1 MKISSYILLIISLT
15 TVIACKQKP
24 DYHPIKNIGDNAPE
38 LRVKKWL
45 KGEPVEELEK
55 GKVYVVEFWATW
67 CAPCKASMPHL
78 SALAKKYKG
87 QATFIAMDV
96 FEQKTG
102 TTIAQVQAVVNEMGK
117 KMDFPVA
124 AEDSNF
130 MARDWLESA
139 GEFSIPNTY
148 IIDRDGK
155 VAWIGHPEDLDK
167 VLPKVMNSTW
177 DINAALSKRN
187 LEFKLAKLD
196 EQLNAQ
202 AHKYAGYWNNN
213 TQSYDFGRPDS
224 TLLAIDSMVKIE
236 PRLKFRSNTAYLTL
250 YSQLKSN
257 RLKDAYRYGR
267 QAIMAD
273 DTDGWL
279 YSNLV
284 AAIRYVKET
293 YPQIKITPEIYQIA
307 AESQQKL
314 LDTQAAAY
322 PELVDI
328 PAKYKKIA
336 MWHRLSGNML
346 KAKEAEQKA
355 EQFNSKAAVL

>member
-1 MKISSYILLIISLT
+1 MKIASYILLILT
-15 TVIACKQKP
+15 LTNLIACKQKP
-24 DYHPIKNIGDNAPE
+24 DYHPIKNIGDNVSQ

-45 KGEPVEELEK
+45 KGTPVEEFER

-78 SALAKKYKG
+78 SAMAKQYKEVN
-87 QATFIAMDV
+87 FIAIDV
-96 FEQKTG
+96 YEQKTG
-102 TTIAQVQAVVNEMGK
+102 TTINQVQAVVNEMGD

-155 VAWIGHPEDLDK
+155 VAWIGHPDDLDK

-196 EQLNAQ
+196 EQLVNRTN
-202 AHKYAGYWNNN
+202 KYGGYWNNN
-213 TQSYDFGRPDS
+213 TQSYDFGKPDS
-224 TLLAIDSMVKIE
+224 ALFVIDSMVKKE
-236 PRLKFRSNTAYLTL
+236 PRLKFRTYTVYLTLFSQLKASRLNDAYQFARQAMVADDTDKEVL
-250 YSQLKSN
+250 YSQLIS
-257 RLKDAYRYGR
+257 
-267 QAIMAD
+267 
-273 DTDGWL
+273 
-279 YSNLV
+279 
-284 AAIRYVKET
+284 AIRYAKESEHH
-293 YPQIKITPEIYQIA
+293 IKITPNIYQIA
-307 AESQQKL
+307 AECQEKL
-314 LDTQAAAY
+314 LGIQSAY
-322 PELVDI
+322 PERVDI

-336 MWHRLSGNML
+336 MWHRLSGNKL
-346 KAKEAEQKA
+346 KAKEAERKA
-355 EQFNSKAAVL
+355 EQFKNKAAIL

>member
-1 MKISSYILLIISLT
+1 MQMKITSYILLIISFIS
-15 TVIACKQKP
+15 VIGCKQKP
-24 DYHPIKNIGDNAPE
+24 DYHPIKNIGDNAAE

-45 KGEPVEELEK
+45 KGKPVEEFEK

-78 SALAKKYKG
+78 SALAKQYKG

-130 MARDWLESA
+130 MARDWLEPA

-148 IIDRDGK
+148 IIDQNGK
-155 VAWIGHPEDLDK
+155 VAWIGHPQHLDK
-167 VLPKVMNSTW
+167 VLPKVINNTW

-187 LEFKLAKLD
+187 LEVKLAKLD
-196 EQLNAQ
+196 EQLREEVN
-202 AHKYAGYWNNN
+202 KRYWQNH
-213 TQSYDFGRPDS
+213 DLGRPDS
-224 TLLAIDSMVKIE
+224 TLFIIDSLVKKE
-236 PRLKFRSNTAYLTL
+236 PRLKFQSNTAYYTL
-250 YSQLKSN
+250 SYLLQAN
-257 RLKDAYRYGR
+257 RLKDAYQYGK
-267 QAIMAD
+267 QAIVAD
-273 DTDGWL
+273 VAYKEVL
-279 YSNLV
+279 YSDMIT
-284 AAIRYVKET
+284 AIRLTKENN
-293 YPQIKITPEIYQIA
+293 PEIKITPEIYQIA
-307 AESQQKL
+307 AECQQKL
-314 LDTQAAAY
+314 LDIQSAY

-336 MWHRLSGNML
+336 MWHRLSGNKL
-346 KAKEAEQKA
+346 KALEAERKA
-355 EQFNSKAAVL
+355 EEFKNKAAVL